1 MKKFLSLAL
10 ALTLCASL
18 AACSSGGN
26 TSGSSSGSDNTSGS
40 GSGSSS
46 QTQTS
51 DMQYVKDKGTL
62 VVGITYFAPMDYKEE
77 GSDEWIGFDADMAK
91 AFAESLGVNVEFQ
104 EITWDYKVEELN
116 SKAIDCV
123 WNGMTL
129 SDDVMAAMG
138 TSVPYCTNY
147 QTLIYPAD
155 KATDFEG
162 LTSLE
167 EGQTLA
173 IIGSSGSGKTTLLRC
188 LNFLETPN
196 QGTISV
202 NGSVLFDASDPT
214 TQRETEIRKK
224 RLHFGLVFQSF
235 NLFPQYTALQNV
247 TLAKELLSQ
256 ELPEYKQN
264 KKAILEEIQAEGREL
279 LAKMGLSD
287 RADHYPSQLSG
298 GQQQRVAIARAL
310 ALKPDILCFDEPTSA
325 LDPELTGEVLK
336 VIRSLAE
343 QKTTMIIVTHEMAFA
358 RDVADEVMFMDGGV
372 IVEKGPARQ
381 VIEHPR
387 EERTRQFLSRYAEN

>member
-1 MKKFLSLAL
+1 MKKFFFFSL

-155 KATDFEG
+155 KAADFEG

-167 EGQTLA
+167 GLNIAVE
-173 IIGSSGSGKTTLLRC
+173 SGSAG
-188 LNFLETPN
+188 E
-196 QGTISV
+196 
-202 NGSVLFDASDPT
+202 DA
-214 TQRETEIRKK
+214 
-224 RLHFGLVFQSF
+224 
-235 NLFPQYTALQNV
+235 
-247 TLAKELLSQ
+247 
-256 ELPEYKQN
+256 
-264 KKAILEEIQAEGREL
+264 
-279 LAKMGLSD
+279 
-287 RADHYPSQLSG
+287 
-298 GQQQRVAIARAL
+298 AL
-310 ALKPDILCFDEPTSA
+310 ALGATTVPVQAQSNALMEVSAGTSDA
-325 LDPELTGEVLK
+325 AVIDVLMAAEMTGEGTSYADLVY
-336 VIRSLAE
+336 SLNLNDAQGLESEEYGVGFRQGSDLVDAFNTFWAE
-343 QKTTMIIVTHEMAFA
+343 K
-358 RDVADEVMFMDGGV
+358 VADGTVLETATTYGLQDAV
-372 IVEKGPARQ
+372 ILE
-381 VIEHPR
+381 
-387 EERTRQFLSRYAEN
+387 

>member
-10 ALTLCASL
+10 ALTLCTSL

-155 KATDFEG
+155 KAADFEG

-167 EGQTLA
+167 GLNIAVE
-173 IIGSSGSGKTTLLRC
+173 SGSAG
-188 LNFLETPN
+188 E
-196 QGTISV
+196 
-202 NGSVLFDASDPT
+202 DA
-214 TQRETEIRKK
+214 
-224 RLHFGLVFQSF
+224 
-235 NLFPQYTALQNV
+235 
-247 TLAKELLSQ
+247 
-256 ELPEYKQN
+256 
-264 KKAILEEIQAEGREL
+264 
-279 LAKMGLSD
+279 
-287 RADHYPSQLSG
+287 
-298 GQQQRVAIARAL
+298 AL
-310 ALKPDILCFDEPTSA
+310 ALGATTVPVQAQSNALMEVSAGTSDA
-325 LDPELTGEVLK
+325 AVIDVLMAAEMTGEGTSYSDLVYSLNLNEAQDLPSEEYG
-336 VIRSLAE
+336 VGFRQGSDLVDAFNTFLAE
-343 QKTTMIIVTHEMAFA
+343 K
-358 RDVADEVMFMDGGV
+358 VADGTVLEVATTYGLQDAV
-372 IVEKGPARQ
+372 ILE
-381 VIEHPR
+381 
-387 EERTRQFLSRYAEN
+387 

>member
-116 SKAIDCV
+116 SKAINCV

-147 QTLIYPAD
+147 QTLIYAAD
-155 KATDFEG
+155 KAADFEG

-167 EGQTLA
+167 GLNIAVE
-173 IIGSSGSGKTTLLRC
+173 SGSAG
-188 LNFLETPN
+188 E
-196 QGTISV
+196 
-202 NGSVLFDASDPT
+202 DA
-214 TQRETEIRKK
+214 
-224 RLHFGLVFQSF
+224 
-235 NLFPQYTALQNV
+235 
-247 TLAKELLSQ
+247 
-256 ELPEYKQN
+256 
-264 KKAILEEIQAEGREL
+264 
-279 LAKMGLSD
+279 
-287 RADHYPSQLSG
+287 
-298 GQQQRVAIARAL
+298 AL
-310 ALKPDILCFDEPTSA
+310 ALGATTVPVQAQSNALMEVSAGTSDA
-325 LDPELTGEVLK
+325 AVIDVLMAAEMTGEGTSYADLVY
-336 VIRSLAE
+336 SLNLNDAQGLESEEYGVGFRQGSDLVDAFNTFWAE
-343 QKTTMIIVTHEMAFA
+343 K
-358 RDVADEVMFMDGGV
+358 VADGTVLETATTYGLQDAV
-372 IVEKGPARQ
+372 ILE
-381 VIEHPR
+381 
-387 EERTRQFLSRYAEN
+387 

>member
-155 KATDFEG
+155 KAADFEG

-167 EGQTLA
+167 GLNIAVE
-173 IIGSSGSGKTTLLRC
+173 SGSAGE
-188 LNFLETPN
+188 N
-196 QGTISV
+196 
-202 NGSVLFDASDPT
+202 A
-214 TQRETEIRKK
+214 
-224 RLHFGLVFQSF
+224 
-235 NLFPQYTALQNV
+235 
-247 TLAKELLSQ
+247 
-256 ELPEYKQN
+256 
-264 KKAILEEIQAEGREL
+264 
-279 LAKMGLSD
+279 
-287 RADHYPSQLSG
+287 
-298 GQQQRVAIARAL
+298 AL
-310 ALKPDILCFDEPTSA
+310 ALGATTVPVQAQSNALMEVSAGTSDA
-325 LDPELTGEVLK
+325 AVIDVLMAAEMTGEGTSYADLVY
-336 VIRSLAE
+336 SLNLNDAQGLESEEYGVGFRQGSDLVDAFNTFWAE
-343 QKTTMIIVTHEMAFA
+343 K
-358 RDVADEVMFMDGGV
+358 VADGTVLETATTYGLQDAV
-372 IVEKGPARQ
+372 ILE
-381 VIEHPR
+381 
-387 EERTRQFLSRYAEN
+387 

>member
-10 ALTLCASL
+10 ALTLCTSL

-91 AFAESLGVNVEFQ
+91 AFAESLGVNVEFE

-155 KATDFEG
+155 KAADFEG

-167 EGQTLA
+167 GLNIAVE
-173 IIGSSGSGKTTLLRC
+173 SGSAG
-188 LNFLETPN
+188 E
-196 QGTISV
+196 
-202 NGSVLFDASDPT
+202 DA
-214 TQRETEIRKK
+214 
-224 RLHFGLVFQSF
+224 
-235 NLFPQYTALQNV
+235 
-247 TLAKELLSQ
+247 
-256 ELPEYKQN
+256 
-264 KKAILEEIQAEGREL
+264 
-279 LAKMGLSD
+279 
-287 RADHYPSQLSG
+287 
-298 GQQQRVAIARAL
+298 AL
-310 ALKPDILCFDEPTSA
+310 ALGATTVPVQAQSNALMEVSAGTSDA
-325 LDPELTGEVLK
+325 AVIDVLMAAEMTGEGTSYADLVY
-336 VIRSLAE
+336 SLNLNDAQGLESEEYGVGFRQGSDLVDAFNTFWAE
-343 QKTTMIIVTHEMAFA
+343 K
-358 RDVADEVMFMDGGV
+358 VADGTVLETATTYGLQDAV
-372 IVEKGPARQ
+372 ILE
-381 VIEHPR
+381 
-387 EERTRQFLSRYAEN
+387 

>member
-10 ALTLCASL
+10 ALTLCTSL

-155 KATDFEG
+155 KAADFEG

-167 EGQTLA
+167 GLNIAVE
-173 IIGSSGSGKTTLLRC
+173 SGSAGEDAAEELGATTVPVQSQANTLMEVASGTSDAAVIDVLMAAEMTGDGTSYGDLVYD
-188 LNFLETPN
+188 LNLNDIRAEASEFYGVGFRKGSDLVDAFNEFWK
-196 QGTISV
+196 QAVADGTVEQIAATY
-202 NGSVLFDASDPT
+202 GLQDA
-214 TQRETEIRKK
+214 
-224 RLHFGLVFQSF
+224 V
-235 NLFPQYTALQNV
+235 
-247 TLAKELLSQ
+247 
-256 ELPEYKQN
+256 
-264 KKAILEEIQAEGREL
+264 ILE
-279 LAKMGLSD
+279 
-287 RADHYPSQLSG
+287 
-298 GQQQRVAIARAL
+298 
-310 ALKPDILCFDEPTSA
+310 
-325 LDPELTGEVLK
+325 
-336 VIRSLAE
+336 
-343 QKTTMIIVTHEMAFA
+343 
-358 RDVADEVMFMDGGV
+358 
-372 IVEKGPARQ
+372 
-381 VIEHPR
+381 
-387 EERTRQFLSRYAEN
+387 